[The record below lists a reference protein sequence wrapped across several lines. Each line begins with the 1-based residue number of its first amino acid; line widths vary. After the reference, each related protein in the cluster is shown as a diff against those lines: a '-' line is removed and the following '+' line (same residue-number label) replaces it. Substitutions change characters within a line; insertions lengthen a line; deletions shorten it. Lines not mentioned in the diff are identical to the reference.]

1 MTEPVTAPGA
11 EPEPVSEPAPP
22 PGCPVHPDAAPLYGP
37 RFQTDPG
44 GVYRELREAHGPVAP
59 VELAGGVP
67 AWLVIGYRE
76 LQLVTS
82 QPKVFGRD
90 SSRWHLWP
98 SIPADWPLKPMM
110 APVPSL
116 LYTEGAEH
124 QRRSAAVTD
133 ALAAVDPYELR
144 KFCEDI
150 ADRLIDAFAGRGEA
164 ELVAEYAHQLPLL
177 ALCRMFGL
185 GEDDTPLLI
194 RALLAML
201 DGGADAQAGAQQLL
215 DVMLSLVRRRRERP
229 TVDLTSRL
237 LEHPAGLTDEEVMR
251 DLRVLLIAGHQTT
264 AYWISNALRLMLTD
278 ERFAAS
284 LSGGRR
290 SVAQA
295 LGEALW
301 EDTPTQIFAGRWA
314 TRDTQLGGQRIA
326 KGDMVLLGFA
336 GANTDPTV
344 RQEDGRP
351 AEGNRAHLSFSA
363 GEHGCP
369 FPAREAAEVIAGT
382 AIEVLLDR
390 LPDLRLAVTESAL
403 VWRPSAWVRALV
415 ALPVAFT
422 PGYVAD

>member
-1 MTEPVTAPGA
+1 MTEPATT
-11 EPEPVSEPAPP
+11 PP
-22 PGCPVHPDAAPLYGP
+22 PGCPAHAGAAPLYGP

-44 GVYRELREAHGPVAP
+44 GVYRELREEHGPVAP

-90 SSRWHLWP
+90 STRWNQWP
-98 SIPADWPLKPMM
+98 EIPADWPLKPMM
-110 APVPSL
+110 APVPSI
-116 LYTEGAEH
+116 LYAEGAEH

-133 ALAAVDPYELR
+133 ALAGVDPYELK
-144 KFCEDI
+144 KFSEEI
-150 ADRLIDAFAGRGEA
+150 ADRLIDEFAGRGEA
-164 ELVAEYAHQLPLL
+164 ELVAEYAHRLPLL
-177 ALCRMFGL
+177 VLCRLFGL
-185 GEDDTPLLI
+185 DEDEAPVLI
-194 RALLAML
+194 KGLVAML

-215 DVMLSLVRRRRERP
+215 DVMLGLVHRKREDP
-229 TVDLTSRL
+229 GPDVTSRL
-237 LEHPAGLTDEEVMR
+237 LEHAAGLTDEEVMR
-251 DLRVLLIAGHQTT
+251 DLRVLLIAGHQPC
-264 AYWISNALRLMLTD
+264 AYWIANALRLMLTD

-284 LSGGRR
+284 LTGGRR
-290 SVAQA
+290 SIGQA

-314 TRDTQLGGQRIA
+314 TRDTRLGGQQIA
-326 KGDMVLLGFA
+326 AGDMVLLGIA
-336 GANTDPTV
+336 GANADPTV
-344 RQEDGRP
+344 RPDGRP
-351 AEGNRAHLSFSA
+351 AEGNRAYLSFSY

-369 FPAREAAEVIAGT
+369 YPAREAAEVIATT

-390 LPDLRLAVTESAL
+390 LPDLRLAVTGSAL

>member
-1 MTEPVTAPGA
+1 VTEPAST
-11 EPEPVSEPAPP
+11 PP
-22 PGCPVHPDAAPLYGP
+22 PGCPAHADAAPLYGP

-44 GVYRELREAHGPVAP
+44 GVYRELREQHGPVAP

-76 LQLVTS
+76 LQLVTGQS
-82 QPKVFGRD
+82 KVFGRD
-90 SSRWHLWP
+90 STRWNQWP
-98 SIPADWPLKPMM
+98 HIPADWPLKPMM
-110 APVPSL
+110 APVPSI
-116 LYTEGAEH
+116 LYAEGAEH

-133 ALAAVDPYELR
+133 ALAGVDPYELR
-144 KFCEDI
+144 TYSEEI
-150 ADRLIDAFAGRGEA
+150 ADRLIDGFAGRGEVD
-164 ELVAEYAHQLPLL
+164 LVAEYAHRMPLL
-177 ALCRMFGL
+177 VLCRMLGL
-185 GEDDTPLLI
+185 GEDEAPVLI
-194 RALLAML
+194 QGLVAML

-215 DVMLSLVRRRRERP
+215 AVMLDLVRRRRERP
-229 TVDLTSRL
+229 AADLTSRL
-237 LEHPAGLTDEEVMR
+237 LAHEAGLDDEEVMR
-251 DLRVLLIAGHQTT
+251 DLRVLLIAGHQPC
-264 AYWISNALRLMLTD
+264 AYWIANALRLMLTD

-290 SVAQA
+290 SIGQA

-336 GANTDPTV
+336 GANADPTV
-344 RQEDGRP
+344 RQESGRP
-351 AEGNRAHLSFSA
+351 AEGNRAYLSFSS
-363 GEHGCP
+363 GDHGCP
-369 FPAREAAEVIAGT
+369 FPAREAAEVIATT

-422 PGYVAD
+422 PGYVAE